1 MQKRITFLHR
11 FKHLNWRTEHYA
23 NLAGIVNCHICR
35 VLAEQNIAYMVR
47 EVHRTAPRAI
57 TSERPRDGSFGKQ
70 AEMVTAYFI
79 YVKKTDFTAAVKA
92 LGVKTAE

>member
-1 MQKRITFLHR
+1 MITIFNRRQLAV
-11 FKHLNWRTEHYA
+11 TYA
-23 NLAGIVNCHICR
+23 LEEKIHICR

-79 YVKKTDFTAAVKA
+79 YVKRTDFTAAVKA
-92 LGVKTAE
+92 LGSKPQNNRPQGK